1 MSRIFSINKFL
12 VAVVFLPFFLAAGP
26 DNGPSQEK
34 KPCAK
39 DIEASTEDAYNAL
52 KDSEKKI
59 YDSLGTTYKKIYLF
73 ALNNEERCRVVALV
87 KRGLDPHAAINSILR
102 SDYRKQMR
110 QQKKQK
116 ALSPAARSLA
126 VPPKYTI
133 Y

>member
-1 MSRIFSINKFL
+1 MNRMSLINKIL
-12 VAVVFLPFFLAAGP
+12 VAVVFLPFFLVAGP
-26 DNGPSQEK
+26 ESGLSQEK
-34 KPCAK
+34 KNCK
-39 DIEASTEDAYNAL
+39 IDTEIATEKAYNAL
-52 KDSEKKI
+52 KDPEKKV

-73 ALNNEERCRVVALV
+73 ALNNEEKWRVACLV

-116 ALSPAARSLA
+116 ALSPASRSII
-126 VPPKYTI
+126 VPPKYTT